1 MITKTFY
8 SRLILHSRMT
18 LGSSVIMCLTE
29 KMAVVFMI
37 EDEDKRQVSKHP
49 QIYFVLSNFIKV
61 AIKFVKKDRVRNFKE
76 VSLRFSHDSGTLIF
90 THKSSCGH
98 RKSFNFLGFVQKICL
113 LRSLLKQFI

>member
-8 SRLILHSRMT
+8 SRLILHGRMT

-29 KMAVVFMI
+29 KMAVAFMI
-37 EDEDKRQVSKHP
+37 EDEDKLQVSKHR

-90 THKSSCGH
+90 THKSSCGQ
-98 RKSFNFLGFVQKICL
+98 RKSFNFLGFVPKICL

>member
-29 KMAVVFMI
+29 KIAVAFMI

-98 RKSFNFLGFVQKICL
+98 RKSFNFLGFI
-113 LRSLLKQFI
+113 

>member
-8 SRLILHSRMT
+8 SRLILHGRMT

-29 KMAVVFMI
+29 KMAVAFMI
-37 EDEDKRQVSKHP
+37 EDEDKRPVSKHR
-49 QIYFVLSNFIKV
+49 QIYFVFSNFIKV

-90 THKSSCGH
+90 T
-98 RKSFNFLGFVQKICL
+98 QKF
-113 LRSLLKQFI
+113 LRSPEII